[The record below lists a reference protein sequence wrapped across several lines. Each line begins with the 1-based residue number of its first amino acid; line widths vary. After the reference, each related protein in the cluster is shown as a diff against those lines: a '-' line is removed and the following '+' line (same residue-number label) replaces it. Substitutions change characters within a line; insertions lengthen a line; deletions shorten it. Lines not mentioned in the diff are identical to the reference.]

1 MIHIIRLIIA
11 AAFIW
16 FGFEQVSDDLYATL
30 SNGSTSF
37 RVSGI
42 ANIWASYCAPL
53 VGIVLIVHVLMSTAR
68 IGNPDKLFQRGVLI
82 VIFAIA
88 PILTFATQIKLSAKS
103 ESYVECQDLRRVSRW
118 NSYQVYA
125 VSVDECQLLKDRK
138 NTK

>member
-16 FGFEQVSDDLYATL
+16 FGFGQVSDDLYATL
-30 SNGSTSF
+30 SDGSASF

-53 VGIVLIVHVLMSTAR
+53 VGIVLIVHVLMSIAK
-68 IGNPDKLFQRGVLI
+68 IGNPDKFFQRGALI

-88 PILTFATQIKLSAKS
+88 PLLTFATKIELSIKSQ
-103 ESYVECQDLRRVSRW
+103 SYVECQDLRRVARW

-125 VSVDECQLLKDRK
+125 LSFDECQLLKNRK
-138 NTK
+138 ITK